1 MWNIDWWPFWQAQEA
16 ALVEGWHLSICLAG
30 LPSCLTPLQ
39 SILFAPHLIQTA
51 KAHHLHHHLQIQ
63 TQCIKVVI
71 LRNWWVI
78 GWVAVTSSWLAEN
91 GRCDQWVD
99 HFCMPALCLKGY
111 LSKQQ
116 GRKGWCSTSART
128 CLQPL
133 WPRFKSTRW
142 HHTWV
147 EFVVGSLPC
156 FERLFSGYSGFCLTS
171 KGNIS
176 KFQFDQE
183 SVTRQ
188 KNHQVDV
195 LPLNCYLI

>member
-1 MWNIDWWPFWQAQEA
+1 MWNIDLWPFWQAQEA

-99 HFCMPALCLKGY
+99 HFCMPAVCLKGHW
-111 LSKQQ
+111 SKQQ
-116 GRKGWCSTSART
+116 GREGRERGERGGHCGPGSN
-128 CLQPL
+128 
-133 WPRFKSTRW
+133 PRIDTTHGLSLLLVLSHASRGFSLGTLVFVSPQKVTFLNSNLTRNQLLDKKTTKW
-142 HHTWV
+142 M
-147 EFVVGSLPC
+147 
-156 FERLFSGYSGFCLTS
+156 
-171 KGNIS
+171 
-176 KFQFDQE
+176 
-183 SVTRQ
+183 
-188 KNHQVDV
+188 
-195 LPLNCYLI
+195 CYL